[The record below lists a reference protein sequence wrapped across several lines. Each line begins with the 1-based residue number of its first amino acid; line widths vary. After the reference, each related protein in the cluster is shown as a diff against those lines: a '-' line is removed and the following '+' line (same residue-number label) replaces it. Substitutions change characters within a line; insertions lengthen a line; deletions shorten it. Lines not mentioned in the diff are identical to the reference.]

1 MNNETNKAS
10 LHPIVVVAGYCA
22 GASVMIV
29 AIALALLNNISDGG
43 MWAIAAM
50 AAAPALMGIGIA
62 YFMTKQP
69 QPDAS
74 SIKSQ
79 SSL

>member
-1 MNNETNKAS
+1 
-10 LHPIVVVAGYCA
+10 
-22 GASVMIV
+22 MIV